1 MKRNDFAV
9 FMAYVCM
16 FAVALL
22 VGLFVIRP
30 IMSDYG
36 ASFPI
41 NFVVLVVLSLV
52 AGILLNGLLLEG
64 AHLLG
69 AKIGGYEVLSC
80 VVFMIGVK
88 KKDGKFVF
96 GFHSYDG
103 LTGETKVAPK
113 DVEKSSL
120 GAYAFLP
127 IFLFIVEA
135 IVLMV
140 VNAVAGSQLKSDP
153 SLAWVQVFCITVLS
167 VGGMIFLYDIFPFR
181 MDSNNDGYL
190 FTILSHNDN
199 RIAYNYYLEK
209 EKAKYLG
216 TEMPPIRTFDNIT
229 EFTAYLNYFAIYDHV
244 SKGEFDQAVALLDRI
259 INVEHGIGHAAKDD
273 AACFKLTLLLASSKT
288 SLGVAYYNE
297 FSDVQKKYIANL
309 PTMPALRSYLLV
321 SSCVEDSEA
330 EANFALDKVE
340 KVLGTLG
347 KEEPLFLDSEKA
359 LVQYDKQFVAK
370 MHPSWEL
377 FPLPW
382 EEKHPSE
389 EDEEGSDNE

>member
-259 INVEHGIGHAAKDD
+259 INVEHGISHAAKDD

-297 FSDVQKKYIANL
+297 FSDEQKKYIANL